1 MIIFIK
7 FHQILSFFLLI
18 QIKFYVFYQID
29 YFKAVYKYNIFKF
42 WKRFLEQINLFRII
56 FYQIII
62 NIKHHLIIK

>member
-29 YFKAVYKYNIFKF
+29 YFKVVYKYNIFKF
-42 WKRFLEQINLFRII
+42 WIRFLEQINQFRII

-62 NIKHHLIIK
+62 NIKYHLIIK